1 MDWLEMQG
9 KMEPQSEKPTSKPSR
24 KRLLILVGMVGL
36 GVGLYFG
43 LQWILFRWT
52 FVSTDDAQVKGNLV
66 NLSAKVSGRIVQL
79 RVEEGDSVQAGQV
92 LVEIDPKDY
101 QAAQAQARANLE
113 MARQDLAKAVTQLSL
128 TKERVMQGIATAQ
141 ASFREARENLKYA
154 QDDAALQTDRVNKEI
169 ERAQANLQAA
179 KAKVLEAKATL
190 VNAKKEFNRN
200 HELFRQNYVAEN
212 LRDAAE
218 TAWQVSQ
225 SKYQVALENEREAVS
240 QLELAEANQRSIAL
254 KEQSIRISEQ
264 VLEKARINLALAQEE
279 KKQISLQETSIE
291 VLEAKVQEAGAALQM
306 AEIRL
311 QETKILSPIS
321 GVVSRR
327 LADQG
332 QVVQVGQPLLIVND
346 PAEKWVVANVEETK
360 IRRVR
365 QGAGVKV
372 EVDAFP
378 GRDFEGQ
385 VEFIGSATSSEF
397 ALLPSE
403 NPSGNFIKVTHRI
416 PVRVSVK
423 DPKNILKP
431 GMMVVV
437 AIEAK

>member
-1 MDWLEMQG
+1 MDWSEMQG
-9 KMEPQSEKPTSKPSR
+9 KMEPPSESPALKPFR
-24 KRLLILVGMVGL
+24 KKLLILVGVVGL

-43 LQWILFRWT
+43 LQWIFFRWH

-66 NLSAKVSGRIVQL
+66 NLSAKVSGRIGQL
-79 RVEEGDSVQAGQV
+79 RVEEGDSLQAGQV

-113 MARQDLAKAVTQLSL
+113 MTRHDLAKAITQLSL
-128 TKERVMQGIATAQ
+128 TRERVMQGIGTAE

-154 QDDAALQTDRVNKEI
+154 QDDAALQTDRVHKDI
-169 ERAQANLQAA
+169 DRARANLQAA
-179 KAKVLEAKATL
+179 RAKVMEAKATME
-190 VNAKKEFNRN
+190 NAKKDFDRN

-212 LRDAAE
+212 ARDAAE
-218 TAWQVSQ
+218 TSWQVTQ
-225 SKYQVALENEREAVS
+225 SKYQVALENERDAVS
-240 QLELAEANQRSIAL
+240 QLEMAQANQRSIAL
-254 KEQSIRISEQ
+254 KRQSIRVSEQ
-264 VLEKARINLALAQEE
+264 VLERAKINLVLAEEE
-279 KKQISLQETSIE
+279 KKQISLQEKSIE
-291 VLEAKVQEAGAALQM
+291 VLRAKVQETEAALQL

-311 QETKILSPIS
+311 QETKIRSPIS

-378 GRDFEGQ
+378 DRDFEGQ
-385 VEFIGSATSSEF
+385 VEFIGSAASSEF

-416 PVRVSVK
+416 PVRVSVR
-423 DPKNILKP
+423 DPKNMLKP
-431 GMMVVV
+431 GMMAVV